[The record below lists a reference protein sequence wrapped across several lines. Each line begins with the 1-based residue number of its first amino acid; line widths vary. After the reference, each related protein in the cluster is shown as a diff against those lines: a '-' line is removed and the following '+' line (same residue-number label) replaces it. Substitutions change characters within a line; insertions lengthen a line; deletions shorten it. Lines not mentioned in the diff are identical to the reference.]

1 MKNNNSES
9 KTHKIPKKVD
19 QLENKLNQLLKYKVQ
34 YKKIK

>member
-9 KTHKIPKKVD
+9 KIYKIPKKVD